1 MWVLIS
7 LDVLLEST
15 KGDFLFYFQF
25 YEYLILMTSILL
37 LVKVF
42 D

>member
-15 KGDFLFYFQF
+15 KGDFLFYFEF
-25 YEYLILMTSILL
+25 SEYLVMNL
-37 LVKVF
+37 F
-42 D
+42 C